1 MAISRNYRILIFGEV
16 FKINT
21 THFSWN
27 SFNVHFAVLLTLL
40 ILQQLCCLYMLLRL
54 TEKQDNT
61 VWILIYP
68 PILQLTVEP
77 CPFQSMDS
85 CCRLTPTQ
93 QKVQWQCS
101 SVTQGLSQRGWWQ
114 QCVRVMVSGPPTQET
129 LPAAPDRH
137 PHLHR
142 PHRHQHPL
150 RLLFPPVRINF
161 CYCLV
166 QLAVHAS
173 IRLCKKINR

>member
-54 TEKQDNT
+54 TEKQDKYCVDTDLSSNSTADCGALPLPVNGFLLPPYTNT
-61 VWILIYP
+61 TEGSVAA
-68 PILQLTVEP
+68 
-77 CPFQSMDS
+77 FQCDS
-85 CCRLTPTQ
+85 GFVPEGVMTAVCESDGQWTPNSGNVT
-93 QKVQWQCS
+93 CS
-101 SVTQGLSQRGWWQ
+101 RDW
-114 QCVRVMVSGPPTQET
+114 
-129 LPAAPDRH
+129 H

-173 IRLCKKINR
+173 IRLCKR